1 MRCHFRKLRAI
12 DCPRT
17 RQPLARISEGVK
29 ATRKSN
35 TSVIALVLAATM
47 ITSSLPVHAGI
58 VGTEQMVTQE
68 TRATSLS
75 RIESALAGAEVAA
88 QLEAWG
94 VAPEAVAERVAAMS
108 DIELQQLA
116 ETMETDPA
124 GGVLAVIGLV
134 FVVLLVLEVTGATN
148 IFR

>member
-1 MRCHFRKLRAI
+1 M
-12 DCPRT
+12 
-17 RQPLARISEGVK
+17 
-29 ATRKSN
+29 RKSN

-47 ITSSLPVHAGI
+47 ITSSLPVHASI

-75 RIESALAGAEVAA
+75 RIESTLAGAEVAA